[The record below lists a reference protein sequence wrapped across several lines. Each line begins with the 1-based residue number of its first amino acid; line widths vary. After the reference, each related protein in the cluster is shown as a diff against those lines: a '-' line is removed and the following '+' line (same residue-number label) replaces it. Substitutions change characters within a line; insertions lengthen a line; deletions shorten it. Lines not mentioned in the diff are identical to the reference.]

1 MANAPITQLDFDQ
14 IKVNLKDYLKGQDRF
29 KDYNFEG
36 SNMAVLI
43 DLLAYNTFQNNFFTN
58 MAINEMFLD
67 SAQLRGPVVS
77 HAKTLNYVPRS
88 RVSSQ
93 AKVNITL
100 TTTNSPSFVTIP
112 EKTQFIAKCG
122 NKSFSFYTNK
132 SYTVFPVNNKY
143 VAYGVD
149 IYEGTYINEYYT
161 VNTTSDRFILS
172 NANIDISSV
181 KVYIKDNASSSTE
194 NEFVYRTSVFG
205 VESTDR
211 CFYIQA
217 YDENRY
223 ELIFGADQFGANPT
237 TGNIIRVEYRVSSGE
252 EPNGITGFTSASN
265 ISGYPAAVTLASASS
280 NGADREGIESI
291 RFFAPKTVQIQ
302 DRAITESD
310 YEIILRQ
317 RFPEIQAI
325 SVYGGEELD
334 PPRYGK
340 VVIAIDVTNA
350 SGVSAND
357 KLRYANYV
365 KDRSSIGIEPIVIA
379 PQFMYASVN
388 TRVYYDTR
396 KSASSDADVKQKVL
410 NSVMAFNDNS
420 LNDFKSTLRVSR
432 LSSAIDSADTYILS
446 NDIEVLPIIPLNPV
460 LNTKNLLSVSFN
472 NALVLDEIL
481 TEGEILANHKA
492 AVKSST
498 FTYASQTA
506 FIIDDG
512 LGVLKIVKLNGTT
525 FNTLNTD
532 IGTVDYETGKV
543 IIRNLNVSAYS
554 GSEIKLYGRTRVPT
568 IESPKNRI
576 LSIRS
581 EDVNI
586 DVVGVR

>member
-1 MANAPITQLDFDQ
+1 MGNAPITQLDFDQ
-14 IKVNLKDYLKGQDRF
+14 IKVNLKDYLKGQERF

-77 HAKTLNYVPRS
+77 HAKTLNYIPRS

-100 TTTNSPSFVTIP
+100 TTVNNPSFVTIP

-132 SYTVFPVNNKY
+132 SYTVFPVNSKY
-143 VAYGVD
+143 VAYNVD
-149 IYEGTYINEYYT
+149 IYEGNYVNEYYT
-161 VNTTSDRFILS
+161 VNTTADRFILS
-172 NANIDISSV
+172 NTNIDISSV
-181 KVYIKDNASSSTE
+181 KVFVKDSAGSSVE
-194 NEFVYRTSVFG
+194 NEYVYRTSVFG
-205 VESTDR
+205 ASSTER

-223 ELIFGADQFGANPT
+223 ELIFGADQFGLNPSV
-237 TGNIIRVEYRVSSGE
+237 GNIIRVEYRVSSGE
-252 EPNGITGFTSASN
+252 EPNGITGFTAASN
-265 ISGYPAAVTLASASS
+265 ISGCPAAVTLAAASS

-310 YEIILRQ
+310 YEILLRQ

-350 SGVSAND
+350 SGLSAND
-357 KLRYANYV
+357 KLRYSNYI

-379 PQFMYASVN
+379 PQFMYASVS

-396 KSASSDADVKQKVL
+396 KSALNDADIKQKVL
-410 NSVMAFNDNS
+410 NAITTFNDNS

-432 LSSAIDSADTYILS
+432 LSSAIDAADEFILS

-460 LNTKNLLSVSFN
+460 LNTKNLISVSFN
-472 NALVLDEIL
+472 NPLILDEIL
-481 TEGEILANHKA
+481 TEGEVINNHKA
-492 AVKSST
+492 AIKSSA
-498 FTYASQTA
+498 FTYNGETA
-506 FIIDDG
+506 FLIDDG
-512 LGVLKIVKLNGTT
+512 YGLLKIVKLNGVT
-525 FNTLNTD
+525 FNTLANNA
-532 IGTVDYETGKV
+532 GTVDYETGKV
-543 IIRNLNVSAYS
+543 IITNLNVSGYS
-554 GSEIKLYGRTRVPT
+554 GAEIKLYGRTRVPT

-581 EDVNI
+581 EDIAIN
-586 DVVGVR
+586 VVGVR